1 MSNLTTAEVRLS
13 YVNVFKAVSSNGS
26 APRFSVTLLIP
37 KSDTNTMAKINAAI
51 EETAQDGTAN
61 KWNGVRPQKLNTPIH
76 DGDGVRPSDDMP
88 YGDECKG
95 HWVITANANED
106 RPPAVVGL
114 DRQPIIDQSQ
124 VYSGMYGYVNINFF
138 AYNANGRK
146 GIGCGLNA
154 IMKSRDGEVLGGG
167 RPSVDAM
174 FGDIP
179 TNAPAGKI
187 NPLTGQPM

>member
-51 EETAQDGTAN
+51 EEPAQ
-61 KWNGVRPQKLNTPIH
+61 
-76 DGDGVRPSDDMP
+76 DGVRPSDDMP

-95 HWVITANANED
+95 HWIITANANED

-124 VYSGMYGYVNINFF
+124 VYSGMYGYVNVNFF
-138 AYNANGRK
+138 AYNSNGRK
-146 GIGCGLNA
+146 GIGWGLNA